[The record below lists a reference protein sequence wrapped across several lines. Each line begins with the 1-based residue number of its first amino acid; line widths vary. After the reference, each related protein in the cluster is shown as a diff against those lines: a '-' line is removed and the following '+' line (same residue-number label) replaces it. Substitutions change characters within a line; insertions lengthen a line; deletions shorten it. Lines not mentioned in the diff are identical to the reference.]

1 MDKQEQALEC
11 GRRVAGR
18 RAACV
23 PARFG
28 AGTFVSVIR
37 QEFEFELLV
46 MKYLTP
52 SNDWQGVNSALKK
65 KKYWQGVNSAKK

>member
-28 AGTFVSVIR
+28 AGTFV
-37 QEFEFELLV
+37 

-65 KKYWQGVNSAKK
+65 NKYWQGVNSAKK